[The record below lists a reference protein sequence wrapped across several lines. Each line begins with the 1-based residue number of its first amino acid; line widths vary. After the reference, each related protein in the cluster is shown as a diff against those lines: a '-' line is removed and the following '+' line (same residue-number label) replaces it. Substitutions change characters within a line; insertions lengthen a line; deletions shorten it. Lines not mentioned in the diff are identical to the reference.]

1 MLLWGFGNAINS
13 RTTNRWKTSGMKFS
27 RSFPEERAGSGLG
40 VSSKTF
46 TCFKLN
52 KYYL

>member
-1 MLLWGFGNAINS
+1 MQLIQGQQIDGKLLEW
-13 RTTNRWKTSGMKFS
+13 
-27 RSFPEERAGSGLG
+27 SFPEERAGSGLG